1 MSQVLV
7 PIACYSLSE
16 GNSVAQRK
24 QPMVES
30 QLTDAKAAAYT
41 ARVPSWMREITR
53 SVAMALAALI
63 ACAIV
68 VLTAGFVVSALF

>member
-7 PIACYSLSE
+7 PIASYSLSE
-16 GNSVAQRK
+16 VNSWCGSAE

-30 QLTDAKAAAYT
+30 QFTDAKASAYT

-68 VLTAGFVVSALF
+68 VLTA